1 MWTHL
6 VPLQTE
12 AVPVVGDDEVEA
24 EVEAGPPPH
33 VLGAWGE
40 IRILFF

>member
-1 MWTHL
+1 MHYL
-6 VPLQTE
+6 VPLQAE

-33 VLGAWGE
+33 VLGA
-40 IRILFF
+40 